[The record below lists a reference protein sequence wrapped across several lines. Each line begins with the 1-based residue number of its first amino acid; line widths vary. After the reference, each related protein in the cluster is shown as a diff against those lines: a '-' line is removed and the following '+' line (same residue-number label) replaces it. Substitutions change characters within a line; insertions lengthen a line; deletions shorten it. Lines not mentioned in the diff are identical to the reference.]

1 MTDASSAP
9 NPPRLLT
16 GRSIAI
22 TVIVLALALV
32 MAWASVVLR
41 RTRLEKT
48 REFLGSD
55 AIHAIQSG
63 PIVFMEFRDSIESGK
78 ISQPIEPSETA
89 SSESMSEPE
98 LSKLPPNVPP
108 DAIELSGT
116 PGLGMLRRGLLDE
129 RHYLWDTLREGSIAD
144 ITDENLEFVVLYFS
158 DDPQFIPPENARAD
172 VVPTSLMLELSQ
184 GWVEIPGQ
192 RTMVR
197 LTERARP
204 AIRNFV
210 VTRKNIRSSPSK

>member
-1 MTDASSAP
+1 
-9 NPPRLLT
+9 
-16 GRSIAI
+16 
-22 TVIVLALALV
+22 

-41 RTRLEKT
+41 RTQLEKT

-63 PIVFMEFRDSIESGK
+63 PIVFMEFRDSKKQEKATQRGASR
-78 ISQPIEPSETA
+78 ETAPSET
-89 SSESMSEPE
+89 SIGPE
-98 LSKLPPNVPP
+98 LAKLPPNVPL

-129 RHYLWDTLREGSIAD
+129 RHYLWETLREGSIED
-144 ITDENLEFVVLYFS
+144 ITDENREFVVLYFS
-158 DDPQFIPPENARAD
+158 DDPQFRPPENARAE
-172 VVPTSLMLELSQ
+172 VVPTRVMLELSQ

-197 LTERARP
+197 LTDRARP
-204 AIRNFV
+204 AIRNFI
-210 VTRKNIRSSPSK
+210 VTRKNIRPSPSK